1 MEPDIRWSKL
11 SSVKPYSLGGRS
23 CPLCLAE
30 KTAIARDTS
39 GQMLNRRRELMNR
52 CLHMDPFKLT
62 NFVTSQHTPNTQI
75 QNQSDDDE
83 LDPPEDDQN
92 DNPEPSAKDPQS
104 DDSSSFTTSPVE
116 QLDLSRLSTIVEEE
130 HQQPPDPPVLDPGLP
145 RRSRRVCKRRH
156 SCLDVET
163 L

>member
-1 MEPDIRWSKL
+1 
-11 SSVKPYSLGGRS
+11 
-23 CPLCLAE
+23 
-30 KTAIARDTS
+30 
-39 GQMLNRRRELMNR
+39 
-52 CLHMDPFKLT
+52 MDPFKLT
-62 NFVTSQHTPNTQI
+62 NFVTSQHTANTQI

-130 HQQPPDPPVLDPGLP
+130 HQQPPDPPVLDAGLP
-145 RRSRRVCKRRH
+145 RRNRRVCKRRH